1 MKNKCKF
8 KNYYL
13 LIGAIFLSIALIL
26 KRYSNM
32 NDIVLGF
39 LFGISIGL
47 LLLSGLYKIKK

>member
-13 LIGAIFLSIALIL
+13 PIGAIFLSIALIL
-26 KRYSNM
+26 KRYSNI